1 MTPLEWVLF
10 EGTASTMIIIGYA
23 IVANHIIDRKTG
35 RAYEHGLNDGWY
47 EGWDDREA
55 DLPRAGLETAE
66 RIYTGRHATGWLPQT
81 IPPADHNHQ
90 DGTSRPVFLGIV
102 LCTDPPAESCADAGC
117 PIHGDP
123 VGAEIDSW
131 DDRALADLQAQ
142 ADLPGPITNEF
153 AAVNA
158 WAAGEFRGIWERFNA
173 RLGKS

>member
-10 EGTASTMIIIGYA
+10 VGIASTLVVIGQCIVDHRIIRRETA
-23 IVANHIIDRKTG
+23 

-81 IPPADHNHQ
+81 IPPADHDHQ
-90 DGTSRPVFLGIV
+90 AGTSCPSCIGTV
-102 LCTDPPAESCADAGC
+102 LF
-117 PIHGDP
+117 DP
-123 VGAEIDSW
+123 VGAEIDAW
-131 DDRALADLQAQ
+131 DDRAMADLQAQ
-142 ADLPGPITNEF
+142 ADMPGPITNEF

-173 RLGKS
+173 RLGGKP